1 MLVYFAAPFSLSDG
15 VASQNPPD
23 WPFLFYAPNLNF
35 ERNSHFFPWHLF
47 IIPKAG
53 MKWIFALSC
62 GAVITGFY
70 KRFRWAPL
78 KTRSIT
84 YLN

>member
-1 MLVYFAAPFSLSDG
+1 
-15 VASQNPPD
+15 VAFCFEPQLLNATLISFRD
-23 WPFLFYAPNLNF
+23 TFFLIL
-35 ERNSHFFPWHLF
+35 
-47 IIPKAG
+47 KAG

-84 YLN
+84 YIN

>member
-1 MLVYFAAPFSLSDG
+1 
-15 VASQNPPD
+15 
-23 WPFLFYAPNLNF
+23 
-35 ERNSHFFPWHLF
+35 
-47 IIPKAG
+47 

-62 GAVITGFY
+62 GMVITGFY

-84 YLN
+84 YIN